1 MKRDISELRKLS
13 ETPKSTIVDLINNLG
28 RARNRV
34 DNG

>member
-1 MKRDISELRKLS
+1 MKRDISELRKLT
-13 ETPKSTIVDLINNLG
+13 ETPESTIVDLINNLG